1 MEALA
6 EEVFVVFAVA
16 VLQVS
21 AAVSA
26 VLVAVAC
33 SAADSI
39 VADLGPFAAAAWV
52 VD

>member
-21 AAVSA
+21 AAV
-26 VLVAVAC
+26 LVAVAC

-39 VADLGPFAAAAWV
+39 VADLAPFAAAAWV